1 MSEKKQP
8 IIDIHTHAFD
18 TLLGWDFIPNE
29 KIAELGL
36 TTPNSIE
43 EHTEISLKYLKEH
56 NVKAVT
62 FGPASKKWKKRAP
75 NNIIHALPIETTS
88 ELASIESLKRSY
100 ENGELN
106 LLGEITNQYRGLP
119 PNHQSLGP
127 YFKLA
132 NDLDISVLI
141 HMGLAPPNITR
152 SAWGFNYRSNLS
164 NPFLL
169 EDVMNKYPDLRIC
182 IAHAC
187 WPMLDSLLHMMFV
200 YPNLYTDIS
209 MINWALTEKEFF
221 RYFGRLVDAGFHKQ
235 ILYGSD
241 LAVWPD
247 AIPVSIERTNNAPF
261 LSEEQ
266 KRDIFYNNAKRFL
279 KL

>member
-1 MSEKKQP
+1 MSKDKLP
-8 IIDIHTHAFD
+8 IIDIHAHAFNS
-18 TLLGWDFIPNE
+18 LAGWDFVPKE
-29 KIAELGL
+29 KL
-36 TTPNSIE
+36 TLPLPNSIE
-43 EHTEISLKYLKEH
+43 EHTETSLSYFKEN
-56 NVKAVT
+56 NVTAVT
-62 FGPASKKWKKRAP
+62 FGPASREWKKRAP
-75 NNIIHALPIETTS
+75 NNIIHAIPIEVTS
-88 ELASIESLKRSY
+88 EPPTLESLKEAH

-119 PNHQSLGP
+119 PNDPSLDP
-127 YFKLA
+127 YLKLA
-132 NDLDISVLI
+132 NDLDVPVLI
-141 HMGLAPPNITR
+141 HMGLAPPRITYTM
-152 SAWGFNYRSNLS
+152 WGSKYRSSLS

-169 EDVMNKYPDLRIC
+169 EDVLNKYPDLRVC
-182 IAHAC
+182 VAHAC
-187 WPMLDSLLHMMFV
+187 WPMLESMLHMLFI

-209 MINWALTEKEFF
+209 MINWVLTEKEF
-221 RYFGRLVDAGFHKQ
+221 YYHFGRLVDAGFHTQ

-247 AIPVSIERTNNAPF
+247 AIPISLERTRKAPF